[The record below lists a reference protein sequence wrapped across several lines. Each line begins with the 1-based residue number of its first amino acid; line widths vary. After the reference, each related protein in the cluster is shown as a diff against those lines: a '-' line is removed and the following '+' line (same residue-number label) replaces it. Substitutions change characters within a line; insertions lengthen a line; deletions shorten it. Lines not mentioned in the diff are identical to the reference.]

1 MGALVRALQCMDEMV
16 LDGLLL
22 LSWEIVIAP
31 CEGAREQGQKFL
43 NYSNVFQALGY
54 GHELYMQPK

>member
-1 MGALVRALQCMDEMV
+1 MDEMV

-22 LSWEIVIAP
+22 LSWETVIAP